1 METKI
6 TDAITTA
13 IKTGIKISA
22 NYDHIEL
29 TEEETNAAI
38 YAAKK
43 FKDAK
48 IREAE
53 YRKKIFEKPVYQKWG
68 FEELD
73 RNVRI
78 KHNVCD
84 IENSELIEKL
94 KSQKIEPYILDDHN
108 RDEYTALCQYF
119 SGDES
124 FESEGMSL
132 KKGLLLFGP
141 VGCGKTSLM
150 RMFSINSFRPYSVI
164 ACKRIANEYQ
174 ENGAN
179 SVYTYSQMAPIA
191 PHMNFGHTQEGKCF
205 DDLGTEAIKKN
216 FGNEMNVMQD
226 IISDIYDNGLLGLFH
241 LTTNLSSAELDERY
255 GYRVRSRLREMFNIV
270 NFGKNAPDRR
280 K

>member
-1 METKI
+1 MMNRT
-6 TDAITTA
+6 
-13 IKTGIKISA
+13 
-22 NYDHIEL
+22 
-29 TEEETNAAI
+29 
-38 YAAKK
+38 
-43 FKDAK
+43 
-48 IREAE
+48 
-53 YRKKIFEKPVYQKWG
+53 
-68 FEELD
+68 ELD
-73 RNVRI
+73 FFVRE
-78 KHNVCD
+78 KYNVCD
-84 IENSELIEKL
+84 INDADRLAKFFDEG
-94 KSQKIEPYILDDHN
+94 IEPYILDDDN
-108 RDEYTALCQYF
+108 RDEFNMLCAYF
-119 SGDES
+119 SGHDS
-124 FESEGMSL
+124 FEFVPDEKGNMKPTGMSL

-226 IISDIYDNGLLGLFH
+226 IISDIYDNGLLGFFH